1 MLIFDHRR
9 RECLSFP
16 EIFMYVK
23 TILAVRKIAEP
34 VVMIYYLSG
43 IFTTLRVEEMLSN
56 LLPLFADSR
65 V

>member
-1 MLIFDHRR
+1 
-9 RECLSFP
+9 
-16 EIFMYVK
+16 MYVK